1 MSAND
6 PEQPAASGGWERL
19 EGSIEELLARHDALV
34 ERARSA
40 EARVAELESDLA
52 SARSGA
58 AGAEDLRSEVERLRR
73 RNRLLEERMAD
84 GRTRV
89 RQIAERLRLAQEG

>member
-6 PEQPAASGGWERL
+6 PEQPPAPGGWERL
-19 EGSIEELLARHDALV
+19 EASVEELLSRHDALV

-40 EARVAELESDLA
+40 ESRIAELESDLA

-58 AGAEDLRSEVERLRR
+58 VGADDLRAEVDRLRG

>member
-6 PEQPAASGGWERL
+6 PEQSPVTGGWERL
-19 EGSIEELLARHDALV
+19 EASVGDLLSRHDALV

-40 EARVAELESDLA
+40 EARIAELESDLA

-58 AGAEDLRSEVERLRR
+58 VGADDLRGEVERLRG

-89 RQIAERLRLAQEG
+89 RQIAERLRLAQEA